1 MGIISNTVSMRQ
13 YRVEGSLPKGD
24 LFQWASELL
33 ATHAFRSIDNTLEE
47 TSWGWVH
54 IHEHQETGF
63 EDPHAFLRDR
73 YLALTLRLDQRK
85 LPSALVKARRAKAEE
100 EFLEANPGFK
110 RVPKNQKEELRERV
124 KIALFSKVLPVP
136 STYDAVW
143 DTKTGTLIFA
153 SLGKKVI
160 ELFEGHFHKTFQG
173 MRLILIH
180 PYSRAESV
188 LPKELIPALRKAN
201 QTTADDVV
209 SLMEENK
216 WIGWD
221 FLLWLMY
228 RTKNSGAKYEINRP
242 GLLEKGATFI
252 SYLNNRIMLKDDK
265 GEGGKITIVGPQ
277 TKFREARMAL
287 REDKKITE
295 AAVYME
301 KDEQTWK
308 LILKGETFDFASF
321 KCPPVKLERDEEV
334 DEISEREAIFFE
346 RMSLL
351 EQGLQKFDSLFSS
364 FLQDRLDKEWTKKKK
379 QMENWVASEN

>member
-13 YRVEGSLPKGD
+13 YRVEGGLPQGD

-33 ATHAFRSIDNTLEE
+33 AKHAFRSIDNTLDES
-47 TSWGWVH
+47 SWGWVH
-54 IHEHQETGF
+54 IHEHQESGF

-85 LPSALVKARRAKAEE
+85 LPSALVKAGRAKAEE

-110 RVPKNQKEELRERV
+110 WVPKNEKEELRERV
-124 KIALFSKVLPVP
+124 KMALFSRILPVP

-143 DTKTGTLIFA
+143 DTKTGTLLFA
-153 SLGKKVI
+153 SLRKKSV
-160 ELFEGHFHKTFQG
+160 ELFEDHFHKTFHG
-173 MRLILIH
+173 MRLILVH

-188 LPKELIPALRKAN
+188 LSTDLLPALRIAN

-209 SLMEENK
+209 SLIEDNK

-221 FLLWLMY
+221 FLFWLMY
-228 RTKNSGAKYEINRP
+228 RTRNSGSRYEINRP
-242 GLLEKGATFI
+242 GLLEKGTPFV
-252 SYLNNRIMLKDDK
+252 SYVDNRIALKDDK
-265 GEGGKITIVGPQ
+265 QEGGKITIAGPQ
-277 TKFREARMAL
+277 SRFSEARMAL

-295 AAVYME
+295 AAIYME
-301 KDEQTWK
+301 RDEQIWK

-321 KCPPVKLERDEEV
+321 RCPPVKLEKDAEV

-364 FLQDRLDKEWTKKKK
+364 FLQDRLGKEWTKKKK